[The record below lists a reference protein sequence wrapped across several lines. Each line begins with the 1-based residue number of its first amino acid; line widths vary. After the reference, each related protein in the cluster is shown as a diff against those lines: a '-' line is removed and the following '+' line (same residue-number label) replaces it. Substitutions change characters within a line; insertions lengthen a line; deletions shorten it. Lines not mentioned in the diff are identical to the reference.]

1 MVACEA
7 AIPRRKMC
15 DYGMVLF
22 LSRVVLR
29 RIGHGNTRWSFI
41 EMASAK
47 HAGNRLEGLKEDLD
61 KFTGVKQPCI
71 E

>member
-1 MVACEA
+1 
-7 AIPRRKMC
+7 MC

-22 LSRVVLR
+22 LSRMALR

-47 HAGNRLEGLKEDLD
+47 HADNRLLGQIHWRQAALHRVGSAEIMLSSLSAY
-61 KFTGVKQPCI
+61 PN
-71 E
+71 

>member
-1 MVACEA
+1 
-7 AIPRRKMC
+7 
-15 DYGMVLF
+15 LF